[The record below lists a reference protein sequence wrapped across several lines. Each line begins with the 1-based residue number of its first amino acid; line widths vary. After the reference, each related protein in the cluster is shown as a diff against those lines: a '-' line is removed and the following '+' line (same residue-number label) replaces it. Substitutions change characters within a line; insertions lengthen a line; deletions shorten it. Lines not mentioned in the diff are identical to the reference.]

1 MLIIGITGGSG
12 SGKSTVADILCSF
25 GAETIDADVV
35 YHDLL
40 NNSEAMKSELKKRF
54 PETITDEGKL
64 SRKALAKIV
73 FSDKEA
79 LSDLNQ
85 IAHKFVIQE
94 TERMLEELY
103 RKNVPYICIDAIALF
118 ESKLSDICDATI
130 GVIAP
135 RALRLSRITARD
147 GIDNMAASA
156 RINAQEPDE
165 FFRERCDYIIENA
178 GDISAVTENT
188 KEIFDLITKGLERNE

>member
-73 FSDKEA
+73 FSDKKA

-94 TERMLEELY
+94 TERKLEELY

-130 GVIAP
+130 GVVAP

-178 GDISAVTENT
+178 GDIAAVTENT

>member
-94 TERMLEELY
+94 TERKLEELY